1 LHLFLQRD
9 LMINFAQTRLGT
21 LRYIFAITD
30 SGPESG
36 AGGRETVALPPEKP
50 GERPMANLLPFF
62 PSAAFDHNATR
73 AMGKAFDRACH
84 SLHDIGQPD
93 LVREIIAK
101 RIVEVARDGER
112 DPDELCARA
121 LKALGFS
128 SFSNRQIV

>member
-1 LHLFLQRD
+1 
-9 LMINFAQTRLGT
+9 
-21 LRYIFAITD
+21 
-30 SGPESG
+30 
-36 AGGRETVALPPEKP
+36 
-50 GERPMANLLPFF
+50 MANLVPFF

-101 RIVEVARDGER
+101 RIIEAARDGER
-112 DPDELCARA
+112 DPDQLCVRA

-128 SFSNRQIV
+128 SFSNRQSFDRPAASVDCLRGASGAGPFPCPRGPF

>member
-1 LHLFLQRD
+1 
-9 LMINFAQTRLGT
+9 
-21 LRYIFAITD
+21 
-30 SGPESG
+30 
-36 AGGRETVALPPEKP
+36 
-50 GERPMANLLPFF
+50 MANLLPFF

-101 RIVEVARDGER
+101 RIIEVARDGER
-112 DPDELCARA
+112 DPDELCVRA

-128 SFSNRQIV
+128 SFSKSAVKKF

>member
-1 LHLFLQRD
+1 MD
-9 LMINFAQTRLGT
+9 N
-21 LRYIFAITD
+21 LRCKIPRIIGD
-30 SGPESG
+30 
-36 AGGRETVALPPEKP
+36 
-50 GERPMANLLPFF
+50 MANLLPFF

-112 DPDELCARA
+112 DPDELCVRA
-121 LKALGFS
+121 LKALGFG

>member
-1 LHLFLQRD
+1 
-9 LMINFAQTRLGT
+9 
-21 LRYIFAITD
+21 
-30 SGPESG
+30 
-36 AGGRETVALPPEKP
+36 
-50 GERPMANLLPFF
+50 MANHLPFF

-128 SFSNRQIV
+128 SFSNWTAAPITSAGTPLTSGDLLGA

>member
-1 LHLFLQRD
+1 
-9 LMINFAQTRLGT
+9 
-21 LRYIFAITD
+21 
-30 SGPESG
+30 
-36 AGGRETVALPPEKP
+36 
-50 GERPMANLLPFF
+50 MANLLPLF
-62 PSAAFDHNATR
+62 PSAAFDHNATTR
-73 AMGKAFDRACH
+73 VMGKAFDRACH

-112 DPDELCARA
+112 DPDELCVRA